1 MKYFPLE
8 KHENLWPITCDRNN
22 NCRLSNVNCVL
33 LENDFAS
40 IAL

>member
-1 MKYFPLE
+1 MKYFLLE
-8 KHENLWPITCDRNN
+8 KHENLWSITCDRN